1 MKRRTLIA
9 GAAALGLGAG
19 AGEAKAQGTA
29 AGRARVVFWHAMNGA
44 LTDEV
49 NRICA
54 EFNAAQDAVEV
65 VPGVKGTYPETLTAA
80 IAAWRAGQ
88 APHLVQMFE
97 VGTGSMLAAGPAVK
111 QTWQLIEESGVA
123 IDPAAY
129 IPSVRGYYSLPDGR
143 LASMPFNSST
153 AVMWLNADAME
164 RAGLDPAKPPA
175 TWPDLV
181 AAAQAVRAKSAAPAA
196 CTTAWFPWIQL
207 EQFAAIHDLP
217 FATEANGF
225 EGLGAALLVNAPPF
239 VKHLDRILAMAK
251 EGTFRY
257 AGRDDAP
264 NTLFLSG
271 EAAISFNSS
280 GGRGDVVKD
289 AKFRW
294 LEAPLPY
301 DPALTSSPI
310 NSVIGGASL
319 WTMTAPGRTPAEYK
333 GVAQFLAFIAQPA
346 RDATWHQNTGY
357 VPVTLAG
364 FEESKRQGY
373 YDRNPGADVPI
384 KQLTRGTVTA
394 NSRGFRLGRMPEL
407 RNIAYEE
414 VERALQGQQGAQAA
428 LDNVVGRGNRV
439 LREFERANRRA

>member
-9 GAAALGLGAG
+9 GAAALGLHSRAR
-19 AGEAKAQGTA
+19 AQGVSP
-29 AGRARVVFWHAMNGA
+29 GRARVVFWHAMNGA
-44 LTDEV
+44 LNDEV

-54 EFNAAQDAVEV
+54 AFNAAQQDAEV
-65 VPGVKGTYPETLTAA
+65 VPVFKGTYPETLTAA

-88 APHLVQMFE
+88 APHLVQMYE

-111 QTWQLIEESGVA
+111 QAWQLVGESGVA
-123 IDPAAY
+123 IDPASY
-129 IPSVRGYYSLPDGR
+129 IGAVRGYYSLPDGR
-143 LASMPFNSST
+143 LASVPFNSST
-153 AVMWLNADAME
+153 AVMWLNADALE

-175 TWPDLV
+175 TWPEV
-181 AAAQAVRAKSAAPAA
+181 IAAAQAIRTKSAAPTA

-207 EQFAAIHDLP
+207 EQFAAMHDLP
-217 FATEANGF
+217 FATKANGF
-225 EGLGAALLVNAPPF
+225 EGLDTALLVNAPPF
-239 VKHLDRILAMAK
+239 VKQLDRILAMAK

-257 AGRDDAP
+257 AGRDNAP
-264 NTLFLSG
+264 DPLFYSG

-280 GGRGDVVKD
+280 GSRADIAKN

-301 DPALTSSPI
+301 EPELTTAPI

-319 WTMTAPGRTPAEYK
+319 WTMTAPNRTPAEYK

-346 RDATWHQNTGY
+346 RDAQWHQNTGY

-364 FEESKRQGY
+364 YEESKRQGF
-373 YDRNPGADVPI
+373 YDKNPGADVPI
-384 KQLTRGTVTA
+384 KQLTRGTVTP

-407 RNIAYEE
+407 RNIVYEE

-428 LDNVVGRGNRV
+428 LDNVVNRGNRV
-439 LREFERANRRA
+439 LREFERANRA